1 MGKPT
6 EILNKLIK
14 ATADREGKCL
24 TFMLFSEEYGI
35 EITKVREIIRMITDH
50 SLRLKPGQCC

>member
-6 EILNKLIK
+6 EILNKSIK
-14 ATADREGKCL
+14 ATADREGKYL

-35 EITKVREIIRMITDH
+35 EITKVREIIRMIPITH
-50 SLRLKPGQCC
+50 CG